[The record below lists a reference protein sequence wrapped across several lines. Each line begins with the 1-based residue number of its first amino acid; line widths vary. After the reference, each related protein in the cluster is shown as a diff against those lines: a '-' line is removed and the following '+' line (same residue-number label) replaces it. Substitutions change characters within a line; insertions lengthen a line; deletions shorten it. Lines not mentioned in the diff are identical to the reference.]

1 MMDYNTTCPT
11 HTVFLAATYPH
22 RYGRM
27 PVMKIKS
34 EPLVI
39 TSRDS
44 ILDKLNFKPYRSK
57 VERRVV
63 PFFPK
68 SGEPQTLE
76 IDTPWGTRLT
86 ARKGDFLVS
95 EIETPDDY
103 WAIDPVIFEESYVII
118 RPGYCIKKAVTLL
131 VPLTDIT
138 GDPDQKV
145 KVVTLEGDET
155 VRAGD
160 FYLAKGI
167 KGEIWPYPKEKIK
180 DVMMPVE

>member
-1 MMDYNTTCPT
+1 MR
-11 HTVFLAATYPH
+11 V
-22 RYGRM
+22 
-27 PVMKIKS
+27 KS

-44 ILDKLNFKPYRSK
+44 ILNNLDFKPYRSK

-68 SGEPQTLE
+68 PGEPQTLE
-76 IDTPWGTRLT
+76 INTPWGTQLT

-103 WAIDPVIFEESYVII
+103 WCIDPVIFEESYVMI
-118 RPGYCIKKAVTLL
+118 RPGYCVKKAVTLL

-138 GDPDQKV
+138 GNPDQTV
-145 KVVTLEGDET
+145 TVVTLEGDET

-180 DVMMPVE
+180 DVMVPID

>member
-1 MMDYNTTCPT
+1 
-11 HTVFLAATYPH
+11 
-22 RYGRM
+22 M
-27 PVMKIKS
+27 PIMKIKS
-34 EPLVI
+34 KPLVI
-39 TSRDS
+39 TSSDS
-44 ILDKLNFKPYRSK
+44 ILETLNFKPYRSK

-68 SGEPQTLE
+68 PDEPQTLE
-76 IDTPWGTRLT
+76 IDTPWGTHLT

-103 WAIDPVIFEESYVII
+103 WAIDPVIFEESYVIV
-118 RPGYCIKKAVTLL
+118 RPGYCVKKAITLL

-138 GDPDQKV
+138 GDPDQEV
-145 KVVTLEGDET
+145 TVVSLEGDET

-180 DVMMPVE
+180 DVMTPAD